1 MKPFLIR
8 WLITTLA
15 VAVATQL
22 TGMESDGIFPLIG
35 ASLLLGIVNAFIRP
49 VLLLLSFP
57 VILVTLG
64 LFILVINALLL
75 WAVGSG
81 MVPGFK
87 VDGFWQAFFGAL
99 LISIV
104 SWFLSAFFKGSDGRV
119 HVLTHHAQVKG
130 MKPVS
135 GRVVGES
142 EVER

>member
-22 TGMESDGIFPLIG
+22 TGMESAGVFPLIG
-35 ASLLLGIVNAFIRP
+35 AALLLGIVNAFIRP

-57 VILVTLG
+57 LILVTLG
-64 LFILVINALLL
+64 FFILVINALLL

-81 MVPGFK
+81 MVPGFQ
-87 VDGFWQAFFGAL
+87 VESFWQAFFGAI

-104 SWFLSAFFKGSDGRV
+104 SWLLSAFFKGSDGRV

-130 MKPVS
+130 MKQVS
-135 GRVVGES
+135 GRVVGGDVDS
-142 EVER
+142 